1 MSKDK
6 LNIGILTD
14 LSFEKFA
21 PTKQNK
27 TMVSMYANASQSD
40 ARMHRGRTDLVESSW
55 VSEIKSLESEAR
67 VLYHENTLSYQ
78 RRGMR
83 LLPTARIVPYQDE
96 LARVKKKWEL
106 AVDDFV
112 AKWEVILDDA
122 RQRLNGDFDPAKYPS
137 TSSIRSRF
145 AMVVE
150 FMPMPDNG
158 RLPSYL
164 EDAAES
170 VLDGRLKE
178 AGKELRTRLI
188 DKLTHLADKCASVG
202 GESSGKFY
210 TSNVTNVLE
219 LCELLPD
226 MLIGDD
232 PELVTAI
239 EDAKRML
246 DGYDADAIKS
256 SEIIAQDVRSKAS
269 AIASSLI

>member
-1 MSKDK
+1 MSDK

-27 TMVSMYANASQSD
+27 KAVSMYAAASQSD
-40 ARMHRGRTDLVESSW
+40 ARMHRARTDLVESSW
-55 VSEIKSLESEAR
+55 LSEIKSLESEAR

-78 RRGMR
+78 RRCMR
-83 LLPTARIVPYQDE
+83 LLPTARITTYQDA

-106 AVDDFV
+106 AVEEFTV
-112 AKWEVILDDA
+112 KWEVILDDA
-122 RQRLNGDFDPAKYPS
+122 RQRLNGDFDPTKYPS
-137 TSSIRSRF
+137 ASSIRSRF
-145 AMVVE
+145 QMKVE

-164 EDAAES
+164 QDEMNA
-170 VLDGRLKE
+170 VLDERIKE

-202 GESSGKFY
+202 GESAGKFY
-210 TSNVTNVLE
+210 TTNVTNVID
-219 LCELLPD
+219 LCEAIPD
-226 MLIGDD
+226 MLVGDD
-232 PELVTAI
+232 PDLLNAI

-246 DGYDADAIKS
+246 DGYDADSIKS
-256 SEIIAQDVRSKAS
+256 SEIIAQDVRAKAS